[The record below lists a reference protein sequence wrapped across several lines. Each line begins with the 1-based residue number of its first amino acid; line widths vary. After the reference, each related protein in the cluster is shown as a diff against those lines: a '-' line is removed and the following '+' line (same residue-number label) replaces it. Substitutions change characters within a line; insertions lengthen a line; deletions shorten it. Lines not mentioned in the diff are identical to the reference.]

1 MMGLAEARRKH
12 PSDQTL
18 FGQQMVSRAD
28 RTRRN
33 PLSKEPPDKT
43 GSLFDER
50 RSLPIEFLPEKLGR
64 IAKKRF
70 PMPWSKP
77 ESRSPP
83 PLSRRCLGCKTDRS
97 QRIQRRPFI
106 ASRHSAANAWALEA
120 SRTMSME
127 QVMYRIPISA
137 YSTTWSAV
145 GA

>member
-50 RSLPIEFLPEKLGR
+50 RSLPIQFLPEKLES
-64 IAKKRF
+64 IEKKRF

-83 PLSRRCLGCKTDRS
+83 PLSRRRLVCKTDDNGFS
-97 QRIQRRPFI
+97 GDPSAPPATRRPT
-106 ASRHSAANAWALEA
+106 LG
-120 SRTMSME
+120 
-127 QVMYRIPISA
+127 
-137 YSTTWSAV
+137 TWKRA
-145 GA
+145 GRCPWNR